1 MNNEK
6 LIYLDNA
13 ATTMVC
19 PHAILAC
26 VQAMKDTFGNP
37 SSLYSLGFHAE
48 KLVKD
53 AKETVL
59 SELGLSD
66 QGNLYFTASA
76 TEANNIALF
85 GGYNA
90 AKRERNTVISFATH
104 HPSVK
109 LTVEE
114 LEKLGADVI
123 SGEPDE
129 NGIYDPEK
137 IEAVLSSLEP
147 TDYPAIFTMISVNN
161 ETGAVCDVPEI
172 ARIVKKHFPK
182 TLIHV
187 DLSQSFCKLNI
198 DLSDVDLVTI
208 SGHKAYAPK
217 GVGGLFVRNGVRIS
231 PIMFGGD
238 QQDGIRPGTESVSL
252 IAAFA
257 AAIQY
262 CAEQKRTAFE
272 NAAELNK
279 HLRERLS
286 EMDGVVINSAP
297 PKNSS
302 PYILNFSLLGAKSEN
317 VIHTMEAENIFIS
330 AGSACSRGKT
340 SHVLA
345 AMGITDKARLD
356 GSLRIS
362 LAFDT
367 TMEDVDAFLVAIRQ
381 IIEKYIKTGI
391 WR

>member
-13 ATTMVC
+13 ATTKVC
-19 PHAILAC
+19 PASALAC
-26 VQAMKDTFGNP
+26 IQSMEHTFGNP
-37 SSLYSLGFHAE
+37 SSLYSLGFQAE

-53 AKETVL
+53 SKEIIL
-59 SELGLSD
+59 SELGLS
-66 QGNLYFTASA
+66 GEGKLYFTASA
-76 TEANNIALF
+76 TEANNIALL

-90 AKRERNTVISFATH
+90 AKRERNTIISFATH

-114 LEKLGADVI
+114 LDKLGANVI
-123 SGEPDE
+123 FGEPDE
-129 NGIYDPEK
+129 SGIYDPEK
-137 IEAVLSSLEP
+137 IEAVLAGLGAE
-147 TDYPAIFTMISVNN
+147 DYPAIFTMISVNN
-161 ETGAVCDVPEI
+161 ETGAVCDIPEI

-182 TLIHV
+182 ALVHA
-187 DLSQSFCKLNI
+187 DLSQSLCKLNI

-217 GVGGLFVRNGVRIS
+217 GIGALFVRNGVRLS

-238 QQDGIRPGTESVSL
+238 QQDGIRPGTESVPL

-257 AAIQY
+257 SAVQY
-262 CAEQKRTAFE
+262 CSEHKRTAF
-272 NAAELNK
+272 ATVAELNK
-279 HLRERLS
+279 HLRARLA
-286 EMDGVVINSAP
+286 EIEGVIINSAP
-297 PKNSS
+297 PKSSS
-302 PYILNFSLLGAKSEN
+302 PYILNFSLMGARSEN
-317 VIHTMEAENIFIS
+317 VIHTLEAENIFVS

-340 SHVLA
+340 SHVLT
-345 AMGITDKARLD
+345 AMGITDAARLN
-356 GSLRIS
+356 GSIRVS

-367 TMEDVDAFLVAIRQ
+367 TMDDVNAFLAAIDR